1 MGVLHKHIGVGFALL
16 VQRYRAMRR
25 PQAVER
31 VTVRISTLF
40 LYGYANCILF
50 NADAGRSIGRK
61 IKQFM
66 ECKLNPVEVN
76 DALKIFYKEHQGNIK
91 FILDGKEVT
100 PCAFSPCIVDGE
112 YTIGDYGEL
121 LNLSITGRCN
131 CKLDKLDNKNYYF
144 NCVCANTCCWARYS
158 GKWRIENWERYYFR

>member
-1 MGVLHKHIGVGFALL
+1 
-16 VQRYRAMRR
+16 
-25 PQAVER
+25 
-31 VTVRISTLF
+31 
-40 LYGYANCILF
+40 
-50 NADAGRSIGRK
+50 
-61 IKQFM
+61 M

-144 NCVCANTCCWARYS
+144 NCVVQILAVGPDIRES
-158 GKWRIENWERYYFR
+158 GESKTGSVIISDSLAVVVSELKNNEIYLKVRQ